1 MNYNHLFIII
11 IVTEV
16 VYHAVDVNL
25 SNITENFLCRLNV
38 GRILTTATFNKIRF
52 RCFFKKWQPGH
63 KYLNNERTFSKNKI
77 FPHKKKPGGFCKN
90 SLLIFAC
97 IIWTL

>member
-25 SNITENFLCRLNV
+25 SNITENFLCRRLHV
-38 GRILTTATFNKIRF
+38 GRILTTTTLHKIRF
-52 RCFFKKWQPGH
+52 RRFYKK
-63 KYLNNERTFSKNKI
+63 
-77 FPHKKKPGGFCKN
+77 
-90 SLLIFAC
+90 
-97 IIWTL
+97 

>member
-38 GRILTTATFNKIRF
+38 GRILTTTTFNKIRF
-52 RCFFKKWQPGH
+52 RRFYK
-63 KYLNNERTFSKNKI
+63 
-77 FPHKKKPGGFCKN
+77 
-90 SLLIFAC
+90 
-97 IIWTL
+97 